1 MYECILFFFSY
12 LDFYI
17 SDFEAERCTKIF
29 CRFSIKNLGDKKQ
42 QLRKSEEKKRIIFIS
57 LLQST
62 TLFIYITLTKV
73 ISAKLCLLAFWD
85 T

>member
-1 MYECILFFFSY
+1 MHEN
-12 LDFYI
+12 
-17 SDFEAERCTKIF
+17 F

-73 ISAKLCLLAFWD
+73 SSAKLCLLAFWD

>member
-1 MYECILFFFSY
+1 MHENFLS
-12 LDFYI
+12 
-17 SDFEAERCTKIF
+17 IF
-29 CRFSIKNLGDKKQ
+29 NQKLGDKKQ

-73 ISAKLCLLAFWD
+73 SSAKLCLLAFCAS
-85 T
+85 

>member
-1 MYECILFFFSY
+1 MHENFLS
-12 LDFYI
+12 
-17 SDFEAERCTKIF
+17 IF
-29 CRFSIKNLGDKKQ
+29 NQKLGDKKQ

-73 ISAKLCLLAFWD
+73 IWLQNSVFSPFAHHKKRCGLRQ
-85 T
+85 

>member
-1 MYECILFFFSY
+1 MHENFLS
-12 LDFYI
+12 
-17 SDFEAERCTKIF
+17 IF
-29 CRFSIKNLGDKKQ
+29 NQKLGDKKQ

-73 ISAKLCLLAFWD
+73 SSAKLCLLAFWD